1 MTLQEASERSSK
13 PIVYS
18 VILLH
23 MLNHVIS
30 GAMPIIYPSLMDE
43 FSIGYGQ
50 LGLVRSVAGLSAGF
64 PQMFV
69 GLFRRWYSSR
79 VIVSVG
85 NIINSVMN
93 IAIAAGSGFF
103 QFLGFSVAAG
113 LGSSVQHPIG
123 ASIVSNGSN
132 PGDRGRMLGLNQ
144 SIPSIAFTFTPLVTA
159 YMLTRM
165 GWRPTLGLL
174 SVPAF
179 LLSLFILL
187 FVRGGSDVE
196 AKTRD
201 ALNWGSL
208 KESLRNRNVFSIS
221 LLRSIEAFGMGVRT
235 FLPLYFI
242 DVLGLTSERSSIL
255 YSVLLGG
262 SVLGPVF
269 WGWLSDRT
277 NRKPLIIGIITCSA
291 AGYFMLNIVTGYQ
304 GLAALLFFIGFMSQT
319 VVTQS
324 VLSDSVD
331 RRQLDQT
338 FGLYFTIGFTI
349 SSFSSALFG
358 YIVEIFSFYTGF
370 SYIAAVI
377 AVSMVPAFFIQ
388 EPRNLSKI
396 PTN

>member
-1 MTLQEASERSSK
+1 
-13 PIVYS
+13 

-30 GAMPIIYPSLMDE
+30 GAMPIIYPDLMDE
-43 FSIGYGQ
+43 FNIGYGQ

-69 GLFRRWYSSR
+69 GLFRRWFSGR

-93 IAIAAGSGFF
+93 IAIAAGSGFL

-113 LGSSVQHPIG
+113 VGSSVQHPIG
-123 ASIVSNGSN
+123 ASIVSNGADPS
-132 PGDRGRMLGLNQ
+132 DRGRMLGLNQ
-144 SIPSIAFTFTPLVTA
+144 SIPSIAFTFTPLITA

-165 GWRPTLGLL
+165 GWRPTLGIL
-174 SVPAF
+174 SVPAL
-179 LLSLFILL
+179 LLSLFIL
-187 FVRGGSDVE
+187 FFIRGGSDVE

-208 KESLRNRNVFSIS
+208 KESLRNKNVFSIS

-255 YSVLLGG
+255 YSILLGG

-269 WGWLSDRT
+269 WGWLSDRI
-277 NRKPLIIGIITCSA
+277 NRKPLIIGIIICSA
-291 AGYFMLNIVTGYQ
+291 IGYFMLNYVTSYL
-304 GLAALLFFIGFMSQT
+304 GLTALLFFIGFMSQT

-324 VLSDSVD
+324 VLSDSVEK
-331 RRQLDQT
+331 RQLDQT

-370 SYIAAVI
+370 SYIAAII
-377 AVSMVPAFFIQ
+377 AVSMIPAFFIQ
-388 EPRNLSKI
+388 EPRYLAKI
-396 PTN
+396 PTI

>member
-1 MTLQEASERSSK
+1 
-13 PIVYS
+13 
-18 VILLH
+18 

-30 GAMPIIYPSLMDE
+30 GAMPIIYPDLMDE
-43 FSIGYGQ
+43 FNIGYGQ

-69 GLFRRWYSSR
+69 GFFRRWFSGR

-93 IAIAAGSGFF
+93 IAIAAGSGFL

-113 LGSSVQHPIG
+113 IGSSVQHPIG
-123 ASIVSNGSN
+123 ASIVSNGADPS
-132 PGDRGRMLGLNQ
+132 DRGRMLGLNQ
-144 SIPSIAFTFTPLVTA
+144 SIPSIAFTFTPLITA
-159 YMLTRM
+159 YMLTWM
-165 GWRPTLGLL
+165 GWRPTLGIL
-174 SVPAF
+174 SVPAL
-179 LLSLFILL
+179 LLSLFIL
-187 FVRGGSDVE
+187 FFIRGGSDVE

-208 KESLRNRNVFSIS
+208 KESLHNKNVLSIS

-255 YSVLLGG
+255 YSILLGG

-269 WGWLSDRT
+269 WGWLSDRI
-277 NRKPLIIGIITCSA
+277 NRKPLIIGIIICSSI
-291 AGYFMLNIVTGYQ
+291 GYFMLNYVTSYL
-304 GLAALLFFIGFMSQT
+304 GLTALLFFIGFMSQT

-324 VLSDSVD
+324 VLSDSVEK
-331 RRQLDQT
+331 RQLDQT

-370 SYIAAVI
+370 SYIAVVI
-377 AVSMVPAFFIQ
+377 AISMIPAFFIQ
-388 EPRNLSKI
+388 EPRYLAMI
-396 PTN
+396 PTI